1 MVKSLVWAS
10 DCFFTFYFIVKEEVE
25 VLQLFPAK
33 HYVLDT
39 ISLLSEE
46 EEEENNM
53 DMEDYFFHESTG
65 TVLHSSVVYIVVLH
79 ETAI

>member
-1 MVKSLVWAS
+1 M
-10 DCFFTFYFIVKEEVE
+10 
-25 VLQLFPAK
+25 
-33 HYVLDT
+33 LDT

-79 ETAI
+79 EVAI